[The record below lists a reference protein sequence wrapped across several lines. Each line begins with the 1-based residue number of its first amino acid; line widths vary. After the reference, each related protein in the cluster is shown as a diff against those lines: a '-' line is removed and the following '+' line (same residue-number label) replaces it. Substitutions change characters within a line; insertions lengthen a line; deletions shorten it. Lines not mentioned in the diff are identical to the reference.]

1 MIFVWFLS
9 WNLIGPVPPN
19 DTDKI
24 AGTIRPGN
32 LTMSV
37 DAIRIMLPSYWMPGR
52 VTKCPGLGK
61 LTGYAR
67 IQSRKTE

>member
-1 MIFVWFLS
+1 MIFVGFPF
-9 WNLIGPVPPN
+9 WNLIALVPPN
-19 DTDKI
+19 DNDLI
-24 AGTIRPGN
+24 AGTIRHGN

-37 DAIRIMLPSYWMPGR
+37 DAIRLMLPSYRMPGR
-52 VTKCPGLGK
+52 VTQCPGLGK